1 MIYVIF
7 RQVYI
12 LMDLRLYCIRE
23 EAEARKRKAEEEAH
37 KAKILNQKVPIGKPT
52 NAAIMKAEK
61 VRNDRL
67 REQEEERRVRARM
80 RKKEISEKE
89 ASAALRVIISEVR
102 NLFVTDFLFC
112 SFYKSFLSLFLGL

>member
-1 MIYVIF
+1 
-7 RQVYI
+7 
-12 LMDLRLYCIRE
+12 MDLRLYCIRE